1 MNWIIFTTEHREN
14 EISTITALLEK
25 NKAHHTV
32 YTLNTNI
39 IQCDITKISK
49 TMLTDFYNKL
59 FKATYIIV
67 LAPDAVLFSPLI
79 MYVLGYT
86 YGKQIPLFL
95 SGASSQFIQH
105 NSMINTISYTSVDE
119 LVKKL
124 EENFPLYIAEKIKKA
139 AHRKLFDE
147 GIPFTPDCFSFHI
160 AKSNMEQCELFVEAG
175 MDVNERD
182 SAGTPMLCTA
192 SRSGRKEMI
201 QWLVDKGADINAIS
215 KDRGYSALMD
225 AVWKSNYDIAKILVD
240 LGADVNI
247 VANDGQSILVL
258 ATGTNNSRICEMLAL
273 KGANPLIKD
282 KMGMSA
288 LDYARLFKK
297 THLVQIYEECIR

>member
-1 MNWIIFTTEHREN
+1 MNWMIFTTEDRES
-14 EISTITALLEK
+14 EISAITSLLK
-25 NKAHHTV
+25 RNNAAHSIFR
-32 YTLNTNI
+32 LDPNI
-39 IQCDITKISK
+39 IQCDFNKISK
-49 TMLTDFYNKL
+49 NKTMSFFEAL
-59 FKATYIIV
+59 FKSTYIII
-67 LAPDAVLFSPLI
+67 LAPDSVLFSPLI

-86 YGKQIPLFL
+86 FGKQIPLFL
-95 SGASSQFIQH
+95 SGASDQFIQH
-105 NSMINTISYTSVDE
+105 TSMTNTISYTSVDE
-119 LVKKL
+119 LVLKL
-124 EENFPLYIAEKIKKA
+124 EENFPLYIAEKAKKS
-139 AHRKLFDE
+139 AHRKLFND

-160 AKSNMEQCELFVEAG
+160 AKNNVEQCELFYEAG

-182 SAGTPMLCTA
+182 SAGTPMLCVA

-215 KDRGYSALMD
+215 QDRGYSALMD
-225 AVWKSNYDIAKILVD
+225 AVWKSNYDITKILVD

-247 VANDGQSILVL
+247 VAQDGQSLLVL
-258 ATGTNNSRICEMLAL
+258 ATGTNNSRICELLAM

-297 THLVQIYEECIR
+297 ENLVHIYEECIR